1 MDRSQG
7 PILKPP
13 RIPPRPDLPQEERE
27 QLAAE
32 WLIRCHQ
39 GATPERIAELA
50 PYTPEFP
57 QGSIYARL
65 ADELVRSRVNPSK
78 SQLRRLFRKK
88 DESIGSEPSDESSDS
103 PKRPSSNPLRSRR
116 PP

>member
-1 MDRSQG
+1 MDPSQG
-7 PILKPP
+7 PVLKPP

-39 GATPERIAELA
+39 GVTPERIAELA

-65 ADELVRSRVNPSK
+65 ADELVRSRVNPRS
-78 SQLRRLFRKK
+78 R
-88 DESIGSEPSDESSDS
+88 SSDACS
-103 PKRPSSNPLRSRR
+103 GKGTNLLEASKATKATTRRSAHLRTH
-116 PP
+116 